1 MNKTQIGFHLPVASE
16 ATLRIMD
23 ESGRV
28 VYSQSGS
35 FAKGYNT
42 ITLDRSV
49 VTTTGLLYYTLETST
64 DSATKKMIQSK

>member
-1 MNKTQIGFHLPVASE
+1 VAAD

-23 ESGRV
+23 EAGRV
-28 VYSQSGS
+28 VYSQSGT
-35 FAKGYNT
+35 FAKGYNA
-42 ITLDRSV
+42 ITLDRAV